1 MRANVTQKEL
11 NRQKALQ
18 KPSNKSVLAKS
29 ASKQQPL
36 TSFFTLK
43 PQSQPQLLLQKPRL
57 SQEEDIYN
65 ILSEND
71 SDEDSNY
78 DSEFEELIE
87 KELRAEDISIEL
99 DDLND
104 IEFIDDGRNEL
115 LLDSLMG
122 EAINLTSELSSLP
135 TYREVL
141 ESIKKQLLSKQL
153 NLLPRVRF
161 EYSLIQQY
169 VQNLLKKSPRR
180 GPRRGR
186 IEASLHIAESNHPT
200 GNGLSLARK
209 IRALFLYYRTH
220 GSLPIETRGGK
231 QNNRSYLDNED
242 VFKACRAWLLAQNL
256 S

>member
-1 MRANVTQKEL
+1 M
-11 NRQKALQ
+11 
-18 KPSNKSVLAKS
+18 
-29 ASKQQPL
+29 
-36 TSFFTLK
+36 
-43 PQSQPQLLLQKPRL
+43 
-57 SQEEDIYN
+57 D
-65 ILSEND
+65 
-71 SDEDSNY
+71 
-78 DSEFEELIE
+78 
-87 KELRAEDISIEL
+87 
-99 DDLND
+99 D

-115 LLDSLMG
+115 LIDSLMG

-220 GSLPIETRGGK
+220 GSLPIETRRGK
-231 QNNRSYLDNED
+231 QKNRSYLDNED
-242 VFKACRAWLLAQNL
+242 VFKACKA
-256 S
+256 